1 MSFSTI
7 WNASDEDFLIFTNLA
22 STTLSSNP
30 LFAPSFCAI
39 VGRDGMHNVN
49 TVTET
54 LAAVG
59 IGRPKIPALSA
70 LVRGNMKKNTRGSE
84 AD

>member
-1 MSFSTI
+1 
-7 WNASDEDFLIFTNLA
+7 
-22 STTLSSNP
+22 
-30 LFAPSFCAI
+30 
-39 VGRDGMHNVN
+39 MHNVN

-59 IGRPKIPALSA
+59 IERPKIPALSA